1 MFKKI
6 IISTVVAVSLSITCA
21 SANTALAK
29 VASSQE
35 NLAHMVQKAYR
46 SKNKTALSDTI
57 RKLEAGHAKLASNIH
72 DRELKNLLVYLNLC
86 LKDLEKISKSPYSRQ
101 NAKRVADLSS
111 SLREGNHY
119 ILSSL

>member
-6 IISTVVAVSLSITCA
+6 MISTVVAVSLSTA
-21 SANTALAK
+21 SVSASTALAN

-35 NLAHMVQKAYR
+35 NLAHMVTKAYQ
-46 SKNKTALSDTI
+46 SKNRTALLNTLK
-57 RKLEAGHAKLASNIH
+57 KLEAGHSKLVSKIH
-72 DRELKNLLVYLNLC
+72 DRELKNLLTYLNLC

>member
-6 IISTVVAVSLSITCA
+6 IISTVVAVSLGITSA

>member
-1 MFKKI
+1 MFKKVM
-6 IISTVVAVSLSITCA
+6 ISAILTVSLFTTFA
-21 SANTALAK
+21 AANTTLAN

-35 NLAHMVQKAYR
+35 KLAHMVTKAYQ
-46 SKNKTALSDTI
+46 SKNRTALLSTI
-57 RKLEAGHAKLASNIH
+57 RKLEAGHSKLASKIH
-72 DRELKNLLVYLNLC
+72 DRELKNLLVYLNFC

-101 NAKRVADLSS
+101 NAKRVAELSS